1 MYSAVMNNAYY
12 FADSDLSNPYISPVY
27 ADFAG
32 LPPMLIIAG
41 AQELFVDD
49 CCLLAQGEKRLG

>member
-1 MYSAVMNNAYY
+1 MNNAYY